1 MQNYNKT
8 KELNPFIIV
17 LTFSLIFLSILPVYV
32 SLNNSSSYLFSSLG
46 IVLINLL
53 TVSVLIYATYW
64 AFKNRRESWIP
75 WLFILLGQL
84 IYAVAEMAYLILA
97 IYPNLHFL
105 HITDKIFMM
114 NYPFF
119 IAGLFLFIKRP
130 FKLNTKNLIDL
141 TILMLAAFFLIWF
154 LLIEPSLQ
162 THNLSASLEKILYLF
177 VDILLLFSIST
188 LFINRS
194 QKISDLTVFLFFGT
208 VISQIIGDLIFS
220 YNAIDP
226 NSTYTWFSCVLY
238 MLTSSF
244 TFLAAL
250 SFIKN
255 INFSEKTL
263 KSIYRFIRREEGWL
277 SYVPFIVVLVTY
289 STLLLLKDPSRVLI
303 MCVGILVAL
312 VVMRE
317 IISMDELKKA
327 QKDLKKSKALV
338 EESEAQL
345 RFISSNMMDLIT
357 ESNEK
362 FEFKFVSNSSQ
373 PFLGYTSDQMLGN
386 VFFNYIHP
394 DDVNKVKETVKSAI
408 ENKSIARVDCRYMK
422 ADGSPVWVETIKKPI
437 FNNDEFKG
445 LICSS
450 RDISPQ
456 KENEQIIND
465 SLNEKEILLREI
477 HHRVKNNLQ
486 IISSLLNLQSHYIK
500 DTETLDVLMESQN
513 RIRTMAIVHEELY
526 RSPNLTNINFKEYLE
541 RLLSNLFYSYGVNG
555 EFIET
560 KFDLEESTISID
572 TAIPCGLIVN
582 ELVTNSLKYAFPD
595 GEKGKIEVLL
605 RSSHETYTL
614 TISDNGVGLPESFKL
629 ENAETLGLQ
638 LVNSLVSQIEGV
650 LKLKRNCGTEFK
662 ISFTETEY
670 KKRV

>member
-1 MQNYNKT
+1 MQNYNKI
-8 KELNPFIIV
+8 KELNPFIII
-17 LTFSLIFLSILPVYV
+17 LGFFLIFLSILPVYV
-32 SLNNSSSYLFSSLG
+32 GLNNSSSYPFSSLG
-46 IVLINLL
+46 IFIINLL
-53 TVSVLIYATYW
+53 TVSVLIYTTYW

-75 WLFILLGQL
+75 WLFILLGEL
-84 IYAVAEMAYLILA
+84 IYAFAEMAYLILA
-97 IYPNLHFL
+97 VYPNLHIL
-105 HITDKIFMM
+105 HITNDIFMI

-119 IAGLFLFIKRP
+119 ITGFFLFIKRP
-130 FKLNTKNLIDL
+130 FKLKTKNLIDI
-141 TILMLAAFFLIWF
+141 TILMIAAFFLIWF

-162 THNLSASLEKILYLF
+162 THSLTASIEKIMYLF
-177 VDILLLFSIST
+177 LDILLLFSITT
-188 LFINRS
+188 LVINRS
-194 QKISDLTVFLFFGT
+194 QKISELTIVLFLGT
-208 VISQIIGDLIFS
+208 VVSQIIGDILFS
-220 YNAIDP
+220 YNVMDP
-226 NSTYTWFSCVLY
+226 NSVYTWVSCVLY
-238 MLTSSF
+238 MVTSSF
-244 TFLAAL
+244 TFLAGI

-255 INFSEKTL
+255 VNFDSKPIQSFNEFLETNN
-263 KSIYRFIRREEGWL
+263 WV
-277 SYVPFIVVLVTY
+277 SYIPFITVLVTY
-289 STLLLLKDPSRVLI
+289 SILLILKTPSQVLI

-312 VVMRE
+312 VVIRE
-317 IISMDELKKA
+317 LISLDELKKA
-327 QKDLKKSKALV
+327 QKDLKKSKELV

-394 DDVNKVKETVKSAI
+394 EDIDKVKETVKNAI
-408 ENKSIARVDCRYMK
+408 KNKSIARVDCRYMK
-422 ADGSPVWVETIKKPI
+422 ADGSNVWVETIKKPI
-437 FNNDEFKG
+437 FNQNEFTG
-445 LICSS
+445 FICSS

-456 KENEQIIND
+456 KENERIIND

-486 IISSLLNLQSHYIK
+486 IISSLLNLQSRYIK
-500 DTETLDVLMESQN
+500 DSETLDVLKESQN
-513 RIRTMAIVHEELY
+513 RIKTMAIVHEELY

-595 GEKGKIEVLL
+595 GEKGKIEVSL
-605 RSSHETYTL
+605 RSNNETYTL
-614 TISDNGVGLPESFKL
+614 TISDNGVGLPESFEP

-638 LVNSLVSQIEGV
+638 LVNSLVRQIGGV
-650 LKLKRNCGTEFK
+650 LEVKRNDGTEFK
-662 ISFTETEY
+662 ISFSEAEY
-670 KKRV
+670 QKRV

>member
-1 MQNYNKT
+1 MQNYNKI
-8 KELNPFIIV
+8 KELNPFIII
-17 LTFSLIFLSILPVYV
+17 LGFSLIFLSILPVYV
-32 SLNNSSSYLFSSLG
+32 GLNNSSSYLFSSLG

-53 TVSVLIYATYW
+53 AVSVLIYTTYC
-64 AFKNRRESWIP
+64 AFKNRRKSWIP
-75 WLFILLGQL
+75 WFFILLGQF
-84 IYAVAEMAYLILA
+84 IYAVAELSYLILA
-97 IYPNLHFL
+97 IYPNMHFL
-105 HITDKIFMM
+105 HITDKIFMI

-119 IAGLFLFIKRP
+119 IAGFFLFIKRP
-130 FKLNTKNLIDL
+130 FKLKTKNLIDI

-162 THNLSASLEKILYLF
+162 THSLSASIEKIMYLF
-177 VDILLLFSIST
+177 MDILLLFSIIT
-188 LFINRS
+188 LIINRS
-194 QKISDLTVFLFFGT
+194 QKISELTIVLFFGT
-208 VISQIIGDLIFS
+208 VVSQIMGDVLFS
-220 YNAIDP
+220 YNVIDP
-226 NSTYTWFSCVLY
+226 NSVYTGVSCVLY
-238 MLTSSF
+238 MVTSSF
-244 TFLAAL
+244 TFLAGI

-255 INFSEKTL
+255 VNFNSKPVQSFNEVLET
-263 KSIYRFIRREEGWL
+263 SNWV
-277 SYVPFIVVLVTY
+277 SYIPFITVLITY
-289 STLLLLKDPSRVLI
+289 SILLLLKTPSRVLI

-312 VVMRE
+312 VVIRE
-317 IISMDELKKA
+317 LISLDEIKKT
-327 QKDLKKSKALV
+327 QKDLKKSKELV

-422 ADGSPVWVETIKKPI
+422 ADGSHVWVETIKKPI

-595 GEKGKIEVLL
+595 GKKGKIEVLM
-605 RSSHETYTL
+605 RSSNGTYTL
-614 TISDNGVGLPESFKL
+614 TISDNGIGLPESFEP

-638 LVNSLVSQIEGV
+638 LVNSLVRQIDGV
-650 LKLKRNCGTEFK
+650 LELTRNCGTEFK
-662 ISFTETEY
+662 ISFSEVEY
-670 KKRV
+670 QKRV

>member
-8 KELNPFIIV
+8 KELNPFIII
-17 LTFSLIFLSILPVYV
+17 LGFSLIFLSILPVYV
-32 SLNNSSSYLFSSLG
+32 GLNNSSSYLFSSLG

-53 TVSVLIYATYW
+53 AVSVLSYTTYW

-84 IYAVAEMAYLILA
+84 IYAVAEVSYLILA
-97 IYPNLHFL
+97 IDPNLHL
-105 HITDKIFMM
+105 THIVDKIFLL

-119 IAGLFLFIKRP
+119 IAGFFLFIKRP
-130 FKLNTKNLIDL
+130 FRTKTKNLIDII
-141 TILMLAAFFLIWF
+141 ILMLAAFFLIWF

-162 THNLSASLEKILYLF
+162 THSLTASIEKIMYLF
-177 VDILLLFSIST
+177 LDILLLFSILT
-188 LFINRS
+188 LFTNRS
-194 QKISDLTVFLFFGT
+194 QKISELTIILLFGT
-208 VISQIIGDLIFS
+208 VVSQIIGDLLFS

-226 NSTYTWFSCVLY
+226 KGVYTCISCALY
-238 MLTSSF
+238 MLNSSF
-244 TFLAAL
+244 TFLAGV

-255 INFSEKTL
+255 VNFDSEPF
-263 KSIYRFIRREEGWL
+263 KSFNEFLETNNWV
-277 SYVPFIVVLVTY
+277 SYIPFITVLATY
-289 STLLLLKDPSRVLI
+289 SILLLLKTPSRVLI

-312 VVMRE
+312 VVIRE
-317 IISMDELKKA
+317 LISLDELKKA
-327 QKDLKKSKALV
+327 QKDLKKSKKLV

-394 DDVNKVKETVKSAI
+394 EDVDEVKKTVKSAI
-408 ENKSIARVDCRYMK
+408 ENKSIARVDCRYVK
-422 ADGSPVWVETIKKPI
+422 ADGSHVWVETIKKPI
-437 FNNDEFKG
+437 FNNEEFRG

-456 KENEQIIND
+456 KENERIIND

-486 IISSLLNLQSHYIK
+486 IISSLLNLQSRYIE
-500 DTETLDVLMESQN
+500 DRETLNVLRESQN
-513 RIRTMAIVHEELY
+513 RVRTMAIVHEELY
-526 RSPNLTNINFKEYLE
+526 RSPDLTNINFKEYME
-541 RLLSNLFYSYGVNG
+541 RLLSNLFYSYGVN
-555 EFIET
+555 EKFIET
-560 KFDLEESTISID
+560 RFDLEESTISID

-595 GEKGKIEVLL
+595 GEMGKIEVLL
-605 RSSHETYTL
+605 RSSNENHTL
-614 TISDNGVGLPESFKL
+614 TISDNGVGLPESFEL

-638 LVNSLVSQIEGV
+638 LVNSLVRQICGV
-650 LKLKRNCGTEFK
+650 LELKREGGTEFK
-662 ISFTETEY
+662 ISFREVEY